1 MPILKFKNGEWCE
14 MTPEEI
20 KQEKEMVA
28 QKSQAD
34 EKARMERRQE
44 LSTLYGAEVWNA
56 SKGEDGMEVIFEDM
70 GPRTLYIDISEG
82 LMTCTWEDWSNNAYK
97 RIDLS
102 LIDAIAV
109 RRLLNCE
116 NNAALFEEMKK
127 RFSCEDGVNQIDS
140 WLTENELY
148 FKREEE

>member
-1 MPILKFKNGEWCE
+1 

-28 QKSQAD
+28 LKSQAD
-34 EKARMERRQE
+34 EKSRMERRQE
-44 LSTLYGAEVWNA
+44 LAKQYGADIWNA
-56 SKGEDGMEVIFEDM
+56 SIKENHFEEIFEDNSTE
-70 GPRTLYIDISEG
+70 PRTLYIDISEG

-102 LIDAIAV
+102 FIDAIAV

-127 RFSCEDGVNQIDS
+127 RFGSEDGIELIDG
-140 WLTENELY
+140 WLTVNGVYL
-148 FKREEE
+148 KREEE

>member
-1 MPILKFKNGEWCE
+1 

-28 QKSQAD
+28 LKSQAD
-34 EKARMERRQE
+34 EKA
-44 LSTLYGAEVWNA
+44 
-56 SKGEDGMEVIFEDM
+56 GEDGMDVIFEDA
-70 GPRTLYIDISEG
+70 GPRTLFIDISEG

-102 LIDAIAV
+102 YIDTLAV
-109 RRLLNCE
+109 RHLLNCE
-116 NNAALFEEMKK
+116 DNAAMFEEMKK
-127 RFSCEDGVNQIDS
+127 RFASADGINQIDS
-140 WLTENELY
+140 WLTENEVY

>member
-1 MPILKFKNGEWCE
+1 

-28 QKSQAD
+28 LKSQAD

-44 LSTLYGAEVWNA
+44 LSQLYGAEVWNA

-127 RFSCEDGVNQIDS
+127 RFGSEDGINQIDS
-140 WLTENELY
+140 WLTENGVS

>member
-1 MPILKFKNGEWCE
+1 

-20 KQEKEMVA
+20 KQEKDMVA
-28 QKSQAD
+28 LKSQAD
-34 EKARMERRQE
+34 EKARMERQQE
-44 LSTLYGAEVWNA
+44 LARQYGAEVWNA
-56 SKGEDGMEVIFEDM
+56 SKGEDGMEVIFEDTD
-70 GPRTLYIDISEG
+70 PRSLYVDISEG

-109 RRLLNCE
+109 QRLLNCE
-116 NNAALFEEMKK
+116 DNAALFEKMKK
-127 RFSCEDGVNQIDS
+127 RFASEDGINQIDS
-140 WLTENELY
+140 WLTENGLY

>member
-1 MPILKFKNGEWCE
+1 MSISKFKNGKWYE

-20 KQEKEMVA
+20 EQEKIMVT
-28 QKSQAD
+28 QKSEAD

-44 LSTLYGAEVWNA
+44 LAKLYGADIWNA
-56 SKGEDGMEVIFEDM
+56 AKGADCMEVIFEDM

-82 LMTCTWEDWSNNAYK
+82 LMTFTWEDWSNNAYK

-127 RFSCEDGVNQIDS
+127 RFGSEDGIELIAG
-140 WLTENELY
+140 WLTENGVS

>member
-1 MPILKFKNGEWCE
+1 
-14 MTPEEI
+14 
-20 KQEKEMVA
+20 
-28 QKSQAD
+28 
-34 EKARMERRQE
+34 
-44 LSTLYGAEVWNA
+44 
-56 SKGEDGMEVIFEDM
+56 
-70 GPRTLYIDISEG
+70 RTLFIDISEG

-116 NNAALFEEMKK
+116 DNAAMFEEMKK
-127 RFSCEDGVNQIDS
+127 RFASADGINQIGA

>member
-1 MPILKFKNGEWCE
+1 

-34 EKARMERRQE
+34 EKARMERQQE
-44 LSTLYGAEVWNA
+44 LSKLYGADIWNA
-56 SKGEDGMEVIFEDM
+56 AIKENRFEEIFEEHST

-102 LIDAIAV
+102 
-109 RRLLNCE
+109 
-116 NNAALFEEMKK
+116 
-127 RFSCEDGVNQIDS
+127 
-140 WLTENELY
+140 
-148 FKREEE
+148 